1 MARSNATST
10 TVLFISL
17 CLFAVCRT
25 YPTPDDRDKLMKVE
39 RFRFTGGNL
48 LSTTKEIK
56 VNDILMKIKVEE
68 VTEGTKAGKFPPAMH
83 FFTAKELIEQSR
95 VFNIL
100 RKLPKGAALHL
111 HDYALLNV
119 DWLVKN
125 ATYLPNCYICF
136 TDAGGVRFHFFLKRP
151 EKRLVMCSEWV
162 LLESYR
168 RQHKN
173 VTELDNSLIRNLTL
187 VTEKPEEAYR
197 SQHMVWRRFEDL
209 FQAASS
215 LISYAL
221 VFKTYFYEALREFYH
236 DNVLYIEIR
245 ALLMPVY
252 ELNGTLHDKEWSI
265 RAYQE
270 VTRQFQHDYPDF
282 MGAKVIFSTPRKHNN
297 SFMKTTI
304 YEAMILQQK
313 FPEIIA
319 GFDMVGQEDAGHP
332 LWYFKNELLIPK
344 ETGVKLPFFFHAGET
359 DWEGTSVDENILDAL
374 LLNASRIGHGYGIN
388 KHPMAKW
395 ISRKFNVPLEIC
407 PISNQVLMLI
417 TDLRN
422 HPAANLMAEG
432 HPLVIS
438 ADDPAAFGAR
448 GLSYDFYEAFMGI
461 GGLKAELTTLKQLAL
476 NSIKYSAMS
485 VEMKVKSIELWLT
498 KWDKFLDEVLNMFNK
513 EEL

>member
-1 MARSNATST
+1 MARSNARST
-10 TVLFISL
+10 PVLSISL
-17 CLFAVCRT
+17 CFFAVCHM

-39 RFRFTGGNL
+39 QFIFTGGNL
-48 LSTTKEIK
+48 LPTTKEIK
-56 VNDILMKIKVEE
+56 VNDILMKIKVKE

-83 FFTAKELIEQSR
+83 FFRAKDLIEQST

-136 TDAGGVRFHFFLKRP
+136 TDAGGVRFHFFLNRP

-162 LLESYR
+162 LLENYR
-168 RQHKN
+168 RQLKN
-173 VTELDNSLIRNLTL
+173 VTEFDNSLIRNLTL

-197 SQHMVWRRFEDL
+197 SQGMVWRRFEDL

-245 ALLMPVY
+245 ALLLLVY

-282 MGAKVIFSTPRKHNN
+282 MGAKVIFSTPRKYNN

-304 YEAMILQQK
+304 NEAMMFQQK

-319 GFDMVGQEDAGHP
+319 GFDM
-332 LWYFKNELLIPK
+332 
-344 ETGVKLPFFFHAGET
+344 
-359 DWEGTSVDENILDAL
+359 
-374 LLNASRIGHGYGIN
+374 
-388 KHPMAKW
+388 
-395 ISRKFNVPLEIC
+395 
-407 PISNQVLMLI
+407 VLMLI

-438 ADDPAAFGAR
+438 SDDPAAFGAR

-485 VEMKVKSIELWLT
+485 VEMKVESIELWLK
-498 KWDKFLDEVLNMFNK
+498 KWDEFLDEVLNMFNRN
-513 EEL
+513 EL